1 MFRREFNL
9 IGNRLVQT
17 GKAWFKSQGIIL
29 LLTCGLSIG
38 AMIWM
43 GNPYAV
49 LAGTAIALLHARP
62 LFGEQGLSFCP
73 GLFCA
78 CWEDSGRMLRSFRP
92 SIWPV
97 TLRASIWEA
106 KYMGSE
112 VGLSPLETLAAVYVG
127 MELFGFLGFI
137 LGPLG
142 LLLIED
148 LTEIWEE
155 GADRGKLT

>member
-1 MFRREFNL
+1 MEELRHRRDQSLFRREFNL

-49 LAGTAIALLHARP
+49 LAGTAIALLTPASLRAGAV
-62 LFGEQGLSFCP
+62 LLP

-78 CWEDSGRMLRSFRP
+78 CWEDSGRML
-92 SIWPV
+92 
-97 TLRASIWEA
+97 
-106 KYMGSE
+106 
-112 VGLSPLETLAAVYVG
+112 
-127 MELFGFLGFI
+127 
-137 LGPLG
+137 
-142 LLLIED
+142 
-148 LTEIWEE
+148 
-155 GADRGKLT
+155 